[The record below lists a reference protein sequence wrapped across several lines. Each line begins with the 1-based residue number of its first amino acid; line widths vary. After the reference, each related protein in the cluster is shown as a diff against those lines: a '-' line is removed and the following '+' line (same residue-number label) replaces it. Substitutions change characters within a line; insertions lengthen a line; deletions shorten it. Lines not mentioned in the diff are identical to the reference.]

1 MASDKY
7 GIGQD
12 NVTSP
17 SMNPIAVVPHDSN
30 LLPTIPKGLWIGT
43 GGDVTLRAVNG
54 GVDVVFKAVP
64 SGHILPVRAAAVRAT
79 GTTATDIVA
88 L

>member
-1 MASDKY
+1 MPTDRY

-12 NVTSP
+12 TVSSP
-17 SMNPIAVVPHDSN
+17 SLNPVAVVPSDSVA
-30 LLPTIPKGLWIGT
+30 LKDIPKGLWIGT
-43 GGDVTLRAVNG
+43 GGDVTIRAVNS
-54 GVDVVFKAVP
+54 GVDVLFKAVP
-64 SGHILPVRAAAVRAT
+64 SGHILPVRAAFVKAT

>member
-1 MASDKY
+1 MATDRY

-17 SMNPIAVVPHDSN
+17 SMAPVAITPHDTN
-30 LLPTIPKGLWIGT
+30 ALTNIPKGLWIGT
-43 GGDVTLRAVNG
+43 GGDVTLRGVNS

-64 SGHILPVRAAAVRAT
+64 SGHILPVRASHVRAT

>member
-1 MASDKY
+1 MPTDRY

-12 NVTSP
+12 TVSSP
-17 SMNPIAVVPHDSN
+17 SLAPVALTPSDSVELAV
-30 LLPTIPKGLWIGT
+30 IPKGLWIGT

-64 SGHILPVRAAAVRAT
+64 SGHILPVRARFVRAT